1 MSRISNEKRT
11 LKDQTA
17 RDTIV
22 EKLDCNV
29 MVFAGAGAGKTYAL
43 VQRMAALVRTGACEV
58 DRMAAITFTRKA
70 AGEMRVRFFLAL
82 REAEA
87 DPSIHAEER
96 RRIAAALDRIDQCFM
111 GTIHSFCG
119 RLIRTRPIEA
129 GLAPGFQEVEG
140 REEAMLLR
148 ETWDRFVQKQYG
160 DGETD
165 PDPRLEVLRGAGLVP
180 DDLYAFF
187 RDRCQYS
194 DVPLKETDTPKPDFD
209 PYVDELRKFLYSR
222 EISQGLSSNPRQRD
236 TLMNAVV
243 QARNFLKNTEVI
255 VDADAAEALSIFEN
269 LRSSFVTLKHWP
281 NGETAKSIRDE
292 LFPAFRDRAAAP
304 VLRAWREYLYQLAS
318 GFVEDAVAWSA
329 DQRLK
334 QGKLTFQDL
343 LLRAAALLRD
353 NPSVREHLQSRYRV
367 LFVDE
372 FQDTDPVQA
381 EIIFYLTGQETR
393 EKNWRKL
400 TPRPGSLFLVGDD
413 KQSIYR
419 FRRADIAI
427 GRFVRERILET
438 GGKVVQLNTSFRSL
452 GALCEWINHA
462 FDPVFAEDSA
472 PRQAAFE
479 PLWVHRPDGADP
491 CCVRTI
497 SIGKRPGNDRDAI
510 AKDDARRIVSFIAQA
525 LRGDTSLQDP
535 GDGDDALLDLPA
547 SPGDFLI
554 LTRTKGQ
561 LATYMRA
568 LEQAGIPYDGVGG
581 DGLGQSEEVQ
591 AVVTLLEAVL
601 DPANP
606 VPFLAFLRGPLA
618 GLSDDML
625 YGYRQA
631 GGIFHWNAGVPK
643 GLPEDMA
650 HRFCEARDLLRHAEN
665 VFTTLPPAAALQSVL
680 AKSGYLALATA
691 HPDGNASFR
700 AGNLIRL
707 LALVQE
713 WAAEGYAWGRITEEL
728 RALVGESNQ
737 DVAQMSVEFGR
748 GDVVRVMNV
757 HQAKGLEAP
766 VVFLADPYDR
776 SSERRQ
782 KSPSHHVSR
791 SDADAYLSMPI
802 RKQWGVHQ
810 RQIVAQPAGWEAD
823 KEEEVLFAQAEEARL
838 LYVAATRAK
847 NLLVVSVY
855 SGSDKG
861 PWSPLRPSLADV
873 PELEYPSSSDKAER
887 VAPADGPGHAEL
899 LAQAQERLRLAREK
913 SYTLGLAAGEQ
924 EETTPVPH
932 RSRKQGRGVKYGQLV
947 HQLFEEAVR
956 GDLPENVP
964 VRVRRLAETINR
976 GDADEDLPWT
986 EDPLTREDEAMAVHA
1001 LERFKKSPLWET
1013 LQRAHEVYTEVPLAV
1028 SEDADAE
1035 DEMEQ
1040 AAVVRGIID
1049 LVYRDDAGWRIVD
1062 YKTDRADTEEE
1073 AATVEKE
1080 YQPQLDAYAAY
1091 WHRLTG
1097 APVADATLW
1106 LAHGPDG

>member
-1 MSRISNEKRT
+1 MSHSSNEKRT
-11 LKDQTA
+11 LKDQAA
-17 RDTIV
+17 RDVIA
-22 EKLDCNV
+22 EQLDCNV

-43 VQRMAALVRTGACEV
+43 VQRMAALVRTGACDA

-87 DPSIHAEER
+87 DPSIRAEER

-119 RLIRTRPIEA
+119 RLIRMRPIEA

-165 PDPRLEVLRGAGLVP
+165 PDPRLEALRGAGLVP

-187 RDRCQYS
+187 RDRCRYS
-194 DVPLKETDTPKPDFD
+194 DVPIKETATPKPDFD
-209 PYVDELRKFLYSR
+209 PHVDELRKFLYSR
-222 EISQGLSSNPRQRD
+222 EISQGLSSSPKQRD
-236 TLMNAVV
+236 KLMNAAAL
-243 QARNFLKNTEVI
+243 ARNFLKNTGVLD
-255 VDADAAEALSIFEN
+255 DADAAEALSIFEN
-269 LRSSFVTLKHWP
+269 LRSSCVTLNRWP
-281 NGETAKSIRDE
+281 DRGTAKSIRDE
-292 LFPAFRDRAAAP
+292 LFPAFRDRVAAP

-427 GRFVRERILET
+427 GRFVRERMLET

-479 PLWVHRPDGADP
+479 PLWAHRPVGADP
-491 CCVRTI
+491 WCVRTI
-497 SIGKRPGNDRDAI
+497 SVGKRPGNSRAAI
-510 AKDDARRIVSFIAQA
+510 AKEDARRIVSFIAQA
-525 LRGDTSLQDP
+525 LRGETSLQDP
-535 GDGDDALLDLPA
+535 GDGSDALLDLPA

-554 LTRTKGQ
+554 LTRTKAQ

-591 AVVTLLEAVL
+591 AVATLLEAVL

-625 YGYRQA
+625 YAYREA
-631 GGIFHWNAGVPK
+631 GGIFHWNAGVPQ

-650 HRFCEARDLLRHAEN
+650 RRFYEAQDLLRHAEH

-713 WAAEGYAWGRITEEL
+713 WAAEGYPWGRITEEM
-728 RALVGESNQ
+728 RALVEESSQ
-737 DVAQMSVEFGR
+737 DAAQMSVEFGR
-748 GDVVRVMNV
+748 SDVVRVMNV

-766 VVFLADPYDR
+766 VVFLADPYDT

-782 KSPSHHVSR
+782 KNPSHHVSR

-802 RKQWGVHQ
+802 RKQWGPHAS
-810 RQIVAQPAGWEAD
+810 QIVAQPAGWEAD
-823 KEEEVLFAQAEEARL
+823 KEEEVLFVQAEEARL
-838 LYVAATRAK
+838 LYVAATRAR

-861 PWSPLRPSLADV
+861 SWSPLSSSLADA
-873 PELEYPSSSDKAER
+873 PELETPPFSDAEER

-899 LAQAQERLRLAREK
+899 LAQAQERLRLAKEK
-913 SYTLGLAAGEQ
+913 SYTLGLARGEL
-924 EETTPVPH
+924 EGATPAPKGV
-932 RSRKQGRGVKYGQLV
+932 RKQGRGAKYGLLV
-947 HQLFEEAVR
+947 HRLFEEAVR
-956 GDLPENVP
+956 GDLSENAP

-976 GDADEDLPWT
+976 GEAGENFPRT
-986 EDPLTREDEAMAVHA
+986 EDPLTREDEEMAALA

-1028 SEDADAE
+1028 SAGADAE
-1035 DEMEQ
+1035 DETEQ
-1040 AAVVRGIID
+1040 AVVRGIID

-1073 AATVEKE
+1073 AAAVEKE

-1091 WHRLTG
+1091 WRRLTG
-1097 APVADATLW
+1097 APVVDAALW

>member
-1 MSRISNEKRT
+1 MPAASNGKNL
-11 LKDQTA
+11 LKDQAA
-17 RDTIV
+17 RDAIAQD
-22 EKLDCNV
+22 LDCNV

-87 DPSIHAEER
+87 DPSIRAEER

-160 DGETD
+160 DGEAD
-165 PDPRLEVLRGAGLVP
+165 PDPRLEALRGAGLVP

-194 DVPLKETDTPKPDFD
+194 DVPLKETDTPKPDFES
-209 PYVDELRKFLYSR
+209 PVKALKEFLDSDA
-222 EISQGLSSNPRQRD
+222 ILHGVPPNPRERD
-236 TLMNAVV
+236 NLMSAVAK
-243 QARNFLKNTEVI
+243 ARNFLKNTEVI
-255 VDADAAEALSIFEN
+255 VDADAAEALAIFEN
-269 LRSSFVTLKHWP
+269 LRSDFVKLKHWLDRR
-281 NGETAKSIRDE
+281 TAKSIKDE
-292 LFPAFRDRAAAP
+292 LFPAFRDHVAAP
-304 VLRAWREYLYQLAS
+304 ALRAWREYLHQLAS

-400 TPRPGSLFLVGDD
+400 ASRPGSLFLVGDD

-452 GALCEWINHA
+452 GALCEWMNKA
-462 FDPVFAEDSA
+462 FVPIFAEDST
-472 PRQAAFE
+472 PRQAAFK
-479 PLWVHRPDGADP
+479 PLWAHRPDGADS
-491 CCVRTI
+491 CCVRKITVPKQQR
-497 SIGKRPGNDRDAI
+497 SARAAI
-510 AKDDARRIVSFIAQA
+510 AQWDAERIVSFIAQA
-525 LRGDTSLQDP
+525 LRGETSLQDL
-535 GDGDDALLDLPA
+535 GDGDDALLDSPA

-561 LATYMRA
+561 LATYMRT
-568 LEQAGIPYDGVGG
+568 LEQAGIPYVGEGG

-591 AVVTLLEAVL
+591 AVATLLEAVL
-601 DPANP
+601 NPGHP

-625 YGYRQA
+625 YAYRQA
-631 GGIFHWNAGVPK
+631 GGVFHWNAGVPK

-650 HRFCEARDLLRHAEN
+650 RRFCEAQDLLRHAEH

-713 WAAEGYAWGRITEEL
+713 WAAQGYPWGRIVEEL
-728 RALVGESNQ
+728 RVLVGESNK

-748 GDVVRVMNV
+748 SDVVRVMNV

-766 VVFLADPYDR
+766 VVFLADPKDTSYTK
-776 SSERRQ
+776 E
-782 KSPSHHVSR
+782 PLHHVSR
-791 SDADAYLSMPI
+791 SPAGTYLSMPI
-802 RKQWGVHQ
+802 QKQWGGFG
-810 RQIVAQPAGWEAD
+810 RRIVAQPVGWEAD

-855 SGSDKG
+855 SGFDKG
-861 PWSPLRPSLADV
+861 PWAPLKNSLADA
-873 PELEYPSSSDKAER
+873 PELESAPPLDETER
-887 VAPADGPGHAEL
+887 VSPGDGPGHAEL
-899 LAQAQERLRLAREK
+899 LEQARERLRRARER
-913 SYTLGLAAGEQ
+913 SYALRSVTGER
-924 EETTPVPH
+924 EEATPAPQ
-932 RSRKQGRGVKYGQLV
+932 RPRKQGRGVKYGRLV

-964 VRVRRLAETINR
+964 VRVRRLAEMINR

-986 EDPLTREDEAMAVHA
+986 EDPLTREDEEMAALA

-1028 SEDADAE
+1028 SEGAGAE
-1035 DEMEQ
+1035 G
-1040 AAVVRGIID
+1040 ATVVRGTID

-1073 AATVEKE
+1073 AAAVEKE
-1080 YQPQLDAYAAY
+1080 RQPQLDAYAAY
-1091 WHRLTG
+1091 WRRLTG
-1097 APVADATLW
+1097 APVVDAALW
-1106 LAHGPDG
+1106 LAHGPGG